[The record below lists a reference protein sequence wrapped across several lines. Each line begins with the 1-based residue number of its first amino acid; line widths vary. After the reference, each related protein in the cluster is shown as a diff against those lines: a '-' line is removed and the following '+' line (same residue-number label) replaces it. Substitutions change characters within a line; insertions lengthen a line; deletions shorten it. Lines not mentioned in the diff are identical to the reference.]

1 MASRLR
7 GTPRPY
13 AEARPSITGTAA
25 QGNVLT
31 CNDGVWIPQPI
42 TITRQ
47 WIRDASTVIAAPT
60 GRDLYVWPL
69 LMRPIPSNAASPA
82 PMPMTQRRSTP
93 PARQRWPDAHPRPAD
108 PVHRRDAQEP

>member
-13 AEARPSITGTAA
+13 AEARPSLSGTAA

-42 TITRQ
+42 TISRQ
-47 WIRDASTVIAAPT
+47 WIRDASTVIAAAT
-60 GRDLYVWPL
+60 GSTYTLVAADQTHTVKCRVTGTNAHDSTV
-69 LMRPIPSNAASPA
+69 IDTPSSATVSY
-82 PMPMTQRRSTP
+82 SK
-93 PARQRWPDAHPRPAD
+93 
-108 PVHRRDAQEP
+108 